1 MFRRDVA
8 APDERTWLLD
18 VDLHLEALLA
28 PPLVWGELEVVC
40 LFFTIS
46 KIMRHFYI
54 MVFGDS

>member
-1 MFRRDVA
+1 MA

-18 VDLHLEALLA
+18 VALHLEALLV

-54 MVFGDS
+54 MVFGGS